1 MPPPASTS
9 AFAFARPWAATIALV
24 LAVTLLRLTYLAF
37 LCPYTLIEDE
47 AHYWE
52 WSRRLDLS
60 YYTKGPGIAW
70 TIAGGTSIAGDTEF
84 GVRLASPIAS
94 AILCLAV
101 AALARLMT
109 SDTRSARDGRV
120 AFFAVV
126 ALLLAPVFQ
135 TMGLMLTIDGPY
147 AACWA
152 LAALFGWL
160 AIHRRF
166 RTAWIALGLAIG
178 IGFLYKYTILLMIPG
193 LALFAI
199 FSHLTRTQHQP
210 DLEPDAAPRR
220 DAFPSL
226 IQSLTRST
234 WPWVVAGLIA
244 LLIAIAPVLLWNAR
258 EGWPTIRH
266 LLGHLG
272 LAGGDMP
279 VHSGTAT
286 DPKPGYSILWTLSL
300 IGTQIAMI
308 GPAILL
314 IIPAVVAARRER
326 DMSPDA
332 ATWHRGVQYC
342 LCIGTPVLL
351 FYIGVSFIA
360 EPEGNWPL
368 AAWITI
374 FPLIG
379 HAVVRG
385 WPAWREKLEAW
396 RALPEPRPRAGLFV
410 RRPETFTQVVWTW
423 ALIVGGLVAL
433 LTPRLDLLAST
444 LGLVPSSILPNAQR
458 LIPIHRFTGA
468 DRMGQHAQQLLDQ
481 LATESAAASSNT
493 ASPPFVM
500 AMHYGRASQLAFYM
514 PSRPS
519 VVCSSSIM
527 LGGRVTQYD
536 YWPDTTPKD
545 RTDLLGR
552 NALVVGAW
560 QEVWEQAFER
570 VVPAGRL
577 EGDGKRD
584 RPAFLAYG
592 FKGFPPDG
600 ITRDSV
606 PPPPEWPPLP

>member
-1 MPPPASTS
+1 MAHPRSNS
-9 AFAFARPWAATIALV
+9 AFSWARPWAATLALV
-24 LAVTLLRLTYLAF
+24 LAVTLARLTYLAF

-70 TIAGGTSIAGDTEF
+70 TIASGTSIAGNTEF

-120 AFFAVV
+120 AFFAAA

-135 TMGLMLTIDGPY
+135 TLGLMLTIDGPY

-160 AIHRRF
+160 SIHRRF
-166 RTAWIALGLAIG
+166 RPAWIALGLAIG

-193 LALFAI
+193 LALFALLAH
-199 FSHLTRTQHQP
+199 SHHRAQL
-210 DLEPDAAPRR
+210 APTSDTDSRR
-220 DAFPSL
+220 DSLPSL
-226 IQSLTRST
+226 VHTLTRST
-234 WPWVVAGLIA
+234 WPWLFAGALA
-244 LLIAIAPVLLWNAR
+244 LLFAIAPVLLWNAR

-266 LLGHLG
+266 LMGHLG

-279 VHSGTAT
+279 IHSGTAA
-286 DPKPGYSILWTLSL
+286 DPEPGYSILWTLSL

-314 IIPAVVAARRER
+314 IIPAALAARRER
-326 DMSPDA
+326 TASPDA
-332 ATWHRGVQYC
+332 ATWDQGVRYC
-342 LCIGTPVLL
+342 LCIGAPVLL
-351 FYIGVSFIA
+351 FYIAVSFIA

-368 AAWITI
+368 AAWITM

-379 HAVVRG
+379 HAIVRG

-396 RALPEPRPRAGLFV
+396 RNLPEPRPRAGLFV

-423 ALIVGGLVAL
+423 AVIVGALVAL
-433 LTPRLDLLAST
+433 LTPRLDLLASA
-444 LGLVPSSILPNAQR
+444 LALVPSSVLPNAQR
-458 LIPIHRFTGA
+458 IIPIHRFTGA
-468 DRMGQHAQQLLDQ
+468 DQMGQHAQQLLDQ
-481 LATESAAASSNT
+481 LATESTNSAG
-493 ASPPFVM
+493 PPFVM

-514 PSRPS
+514 PSRPTI
-519 VVCSSSIM
+519 VCSSSLM

-552 NALVVGAW
+552 NALVIGAW
-560 QEVWEQAFER
+560 QEVWEQSFER

-577 EGDGKRD
+577 DGDGKRD

-592 FKGFPPDG
+592 FKGFPPGG
-600 ITRDSV
+600 ITKDSV
-606 PPPPEWPPLP
+606 PPPPLLP

>member
-1 MPPPASTS
+1 MPPPPSTSTS

-120 AFFAVV
+120 AFFAAV

-166 RTAWIALGLAIG
+166 RPAWIALGLAIG
-178 IGFLYKYTILLMIPG
+178 IGFRYKYTIRLMIPG

-199 FSHLTRTQHQP
+199 FSSFARPQP
-210 DLEPDAAPRR
+210 AADLEADAAPRR

-234 WPWVVAGLIA
+234 WPWVVAGVIA

-279 VHSGTAT
+279 IHSGTAT
-286 DPKPGYSILWTLSL
+286 DPTPPQAAPVAPYF
-300 IGTQIAMI
+300 
-308 GPAILL
+308 ILL
-314 IIPAVVAARRER
+314 V
-326 DMSPDA
+326 
-332 ATWHRGVQYC
+332 HR
-342 LCIGTPVLL
+342 LVLL
-351 FYIGVSFIA
+351 V
-360 EPEGNWPL
+360 
-368 AAWITI
+368 
-374 FPLIG
+374 
-379 HAVVRG
+379 
-385 WPAWREKLEAW
+385 
-396 RALPEPRPRAGLFV
+396 
-410 RRPETFTQVVWTW
+410 
-423 ALIVGGLVAL
+423 
-433 LTPRLDLLAST
+433 
-444 LGLVPSSILPNAQR
+444 
-458 LIPIHRFTGA
+458 
-468 DRMGQHAQQLLDQ
+468 
-481 LATESAAASSNT
+481 
-493 ASPPFVM
+493 
-500 AMHYGRASQLAFYM
+500 
-514 PSRPS
+514 
-519 VVCSSSIM
+519 
-527 LGGRVTQYD
+527 
-536 YWPDTTPKD
+536 
-545 RTDLLGR
+545 
-552 NALVVGAW
+552 
-560 QEVWEQAFER
+560 
-570 VVPAGRL
+570 
-577 EGDGKRD
+577 
-584 RPAFLAYG
+584 
-592 FKGFPPDG
+592 
-600 ITRDSV
+600 
-606 PPPPEWPPLP
+606 